1 MLYPGSVKALLH
13 STTCRMCLHTSEK
26 SNRQQVNLNSFTNF
40 CDPATPVWA
49 FLQLCWCVI
58 QDVLKWRDTDLRHYS
73 LLHWS
78 STLLLYSTITLE
90 SSMATNL
97 FTCSLLRDTVYFG
110 YRPTAPGKC
119 RKITGYTQSS
129 TALEGTLESANE
141 LNQFFNRFDL
151 PTPMSS
157 AGQTGSPLITSTSAP
172 THTSPPAFP
181 RQSL

>member
-1 MLYPGSVKALLH
+1 
-13 STTCRMCLHTSEK
+13 MCLHNSEK
-26 SNRQQVNLNSFTNF
+26 SNRQHFNLNSFTNR
-40 CDPATPVWA
+40 CNPATPVWA
-49 FLQLCWCVI
+49 FVQLCWCVM

-119 RKITGYTQSS
+119 RKTTGYTQSS

-157 AGQTGSPLITSTSAP
+157 GQDQFQNRIFLTQFPLPFEIILPLWSIIWTSTV
-172 THTSPPAFP
+172 
-181 RQSL
+181 

>member
-1 MLYPGSVKALLH
+1 
-13 STTCRMCLHTSEK
+13 MCLHNGEK
-26 SNRQQVNLNSFTNF
+26 SNRQHFNLNSFTNR
-40 CDPATPVWA
+40 CDPATPVWI
-49 FLQLCWCVI
+49 FFQLCLFVM
-58 QDVLKWRDTDLRHYS
+58 QDVLKWRDTDLRNDS

-110 YRPTAPGKC
+110 YRPTAPWKC
-119 RKITGYTQSS
+119 RKTTGYTQSS

-157 AGQTGSPLITSTSAP
+157 AGQTGSPLINSTSAP
-172 THTSPPAFP
+172 IHT
-181 RQSL
+181 